1 MNDNKYTY
9 FAVSVDIPNR
19 YGVNIKSFK
28 ENIENKMDLVLYSM
42 NSTPD
47 IIIFKE
53 VNNKK
58 LIYFFKSSKRKRF
71 GQLVRLLE
79 KHLTKKAFMDSVD
92 EFKNNVRY
100 SNKIESTDYIYKGD
114 DLRIFSKKKLYPW
127 QEELKN
133 KLYYLSDS
141 NNKSF
146 RIRKGDNRTIIHIYD
161 PDGNNGKSSFVKY
174 LLYLDMIGRDFNNNL
189 TLDSNQIGAFSI
201 GSSSQ
206 LKSAAYNMGPKKLY
220 LIDLPRSLN
229 KDLDLPS
236 LMGSLEMLKNGSIL
250 GVNMYGSGKSL
261 LFEPPIIVL
270 FSNYLLDFN
279 SLSSDRWSTFK
290 INSKN
295 KSLKD
300 ITGQLS
306 KINAQ
311 INRRKRR
318 IKRSKRVKKQLVT
331 LPPKL

>member
-42 NSTPD
+42 N
-47 IIIFKE
+47 
-53 VNNKK
+53 
-58 LIYFFKSSKRKRF
+58 
-71 GQLVRLLE
+71 
-79 KHLTKKAFMDSVD
+79 SVD

-206 LKSAAYNMGPKKLY
+206 LKSAAYNM
-220 LIDLPRSLN
+220 
-229 KDLDLPS
+229 
-236 LMGSLEMLKNGSIL
+236 
-250 GVNMYGSGKSL
+250 
-261 LFEPPIIVL
+261 
-270 FSNYLLDFN
+270 
-279 SLSSDRWSTFK
+279 
-290 INSKN
+290 
-295 KSLKD
+295 
-300 ITGQLS
+300 
-306 KINAQ
+306 
-311 INRRKRR
+311 
-318 IKRSKRVKKQLVT
+318 
-331 LPPKL
+331 

>member
-79 KHLTKKAFMDSVD
+79 KHLPNYSYEKEHLTKKAFMDSVD

-174 LLYLDMIGRDFNNNL
+174 LLYL
-189 TLDSNQIGAFSI
+189 
-201 GSSSQ
+201 
-206 LKSAAYNMGPKKLY
+206 
-220 LIDLPRSLN
+220 
-229 KDLDLPS
+229 
-236 LMGSLEMLKNGSIL
+236 EMLKNGSIL